1 MTKSKSE
8 LVEIFKDTCDV
19 ISNEGYLD
27 SDGKW
32 HELTLPTTRYY
43 KRTLSVKNKNYAPS
57 GPTKIWVENTD
68 TLLAAKKLGP
78 DCAVLNMASFYCPGG
93 GVDRGSKAQE
103 EELCRRSSLVRSL
116 YSCDQKRLGM
126 FGDKLV
132 KQAYPIS
139 EFGGV
144 YSRNVTVFRA
154 ATSYSYLSDP
164 FTCSIITVPAI
175 KRPDLNSNGEM
186 MEKDLTTLKG
196 KIRTILRIALL
207 EGHRKLVLGAFG
219 CGAYGNNPLQTA
231 ESFREV
237 LSESEFESMFSQI
250 CFAVLED
257 KNSKRNVMGGN
268 IKPFKQVFP

>member
-1 MTKSKSE
+1 MTKSKNE

-19 ISNEGYLD
+19 IMNEGYLD
-27 SDGKW
+27 SDSKW
-32 HELTLPTTRYY
+32 HELSLPTTRYY

-57 GPTKIWVENTD
+57 GPTKIWVENID

-78 DCAVLNMASFYCPGG
+78 DCAVLNMASLYCPGG
-93 GVDRGSKAQE
+93 GVERGSKAQE

-139 EFGGV
+139 EFGGI

-164 FTCSIITVPAI
+164 FTCSVITVPAI
-175 KRPDLNSNGEM
+175 KRPDLNSRGEM
-186 MEKDLTTLKG
+186 MEKDLTVLKG

-237 LSESEFESMFSQI
+237 LSESEFENQFSQI

>member
-1 MTKSKSE
+1 MTKSKNE

-19 ISNEGYLD
+19 IMNEGYLD
-27 SDGKW
+27 SDSKW

-57 GPTKIWVENTD
+57 GPTKIWVENID

-78 DCAVLNMASFYCPGG
+78 GCAVLNMASFYCPGG
-93 GVDRGSKAQE
+93 GVERGSKAQE
-103 EELCRRSSLVRSL
+103 EELCRRSSLIRSL

-139 EFGGV
+139 EFGGL

-164 FTCSIITVPAI
+164 FSCSVITVPAI
-175 KRPDLNSNGEM
+175 KRPDLNSKGEM
-186 MEKDLTTLKG
+186 MEKDLTVLKG

-207 EGHRKLVLGAFG
+207 EGHRSLVLGAFG

-237 LSESEFESMFSQI
+237 LGESEFENMFSQI